1 MMRLIRISNN
11 SHNPDDLTL
20 IKELRAEIKEL
31 NERIDFYTD
40 VIIDLTR
47 ASIDDIDFDDSDDE
61 TEEEEDIHSFSDDEI
76 FGNSFGSIST
86 SYDFKPS
93 VRNDGKKR
101 LKGIDF
107 TLDPGKGFK
116 LTFRSG
122 K

>member
-1 MMRLIRISNN
+1 MKLIRISDN
-11 SHNPDDLTL
+11 SHNPDDLRL

-31 NERIDFYTD
+31 NERINFYTD

-47 ASIDDIDFDDSDDE
+47 VSIDDIDFDDTDDV
-61 TEEEEDIHSFSDDEI
+61 EEEKEVRSFSDDEI

-86 SYDFKPS
+86 SYDFEPPA
-93 VRNDGKKR
+93 RDDGKKR

>member
-1 MMRLIRISNN
+1 MRLIRISDN
-11 SHNPDDLTL
+11 SHNPDDLKL

-31 NERIDFYTD
+31 NEHIDFYTD

-61 TEEEEDIHSFSDDEI
+61 IEEEEDIRSFSDDEI

-93 VRNDGKKR
+93 ARINGKKR

>member
-1 MMRLIRISNN
+1 MRLIRISDN
-11 SHNPDDLTL
+11 SHNPDDLKL

-31 NERIDFYTD
+31 NERINFYTD

-47 ASIDDIDFDDSDDE
+47 VGIDDIDFDDSDDV
-61 TEEEEDIHSFSDDEI
+61 EEEEKVRSFSDDEI
-76 FGNSFGSIST
+76 FSNSFGSIST
-86 SYDFKPS
+86 SYDFEPS
-93 VRNDGKKR
+93 ARNDGKKR

>member
-1 MMRLIRISNN
+1 MMKLIRINNN
-11 SHNPDDLTL
+11 SHNPDDLRL

-31 NERIDFYTD
+31 NERINFYTD

-47 ASIDDIDFDDSDDE
+47 VSIDDI
-61 TEEEEDIHSFSDDEI
+61 EEEEEVRSFSDDEI

-86 SYDFKPS
+86 SYDFEPS
-93 VRNDGKKR
+93 ARIDGKKR

>member
-1 MMRLIRISNN
+1 MKLIRISDN
-11 SHNPDDLTL
+11 SHNPDDLRL

-31 NERIDFYTD
+31 NERINFYTD
-40 VIIDLTR
+40 IIIDLTR
-47 ASIDDIDFDDSDDE
+47 VSIDDI
-61 TEEEEDIHSFSDDEI
+61 EEEEEVRSFSDDEI

>member
-1 MMRLIRISNN
+1 MKLIRINHID
-11 SHNPDDLTL
+11 HNPDDLRL

-47 ASIDDIDFDDSDDE
+47 VSIDDIDFDDNDDDI
-61 TEEEEDIHSFSDDEI
+61 EEEEEVRSFSDDEI

-86 SYDFKPS
+86 SYDFEPS
-93 VRNDGKKR
+93 ARNDGKKR

>member
-1 MMRLIRISNN
+1 MKLIRISDN
-11 SHNPDDLTL
+11 SHNPDDLRL

-31 NERIDFYTD
+31 NERINFYTD

-47 ASIDDIDFDDSDDE
+47 VSIDDI
-61 TEEEEDIHSFSDDEI
+61 EEEKEVRSFSDDEI

>member
-1 MMRLIRISNN
+1 MKLIRISDN
-11 SHNPDDLTL
+11 SHNPDDLRL

-31 NERIDFYTD
+31 NERINFYTD

-47 ASIDDIDFDDSDDE
+47 VSIDDI
-61 TEEEEDIHSFSDDEI
+61 EEEKEVRSFSDDEI

-93 VRNDGKKR
+93 ARNDGKKR

>member
-1 MMRLIRISNN
+1 MKLIRISDN
-11 SHNPDDLTL
+11 SHNPDDLKL

-47 ASIDDIDFDDSDDE
+47 VDIDDI
-61 TEEEEDIHSFSDDEI
+61 EEEEEVRSFSDDEI

-86 SYDFKPS
+86 SYDFEPS
-93 VRNDGKKR
+93 ARNDGKKR

>member
-1 MMRLIRISNN
+1 MMKLIRINNN
-11 SHNPDDLTL
+11 SHNPDDLRL

-31 NERIDFYTD
+31 NERINFYTD

-47 ASIDDIDFDDSDDE
+47 VSIDDIDFDDNDDDI
-61 TEEEEDIHSFSDDEI
+61 EEEKEVRSFSDDEI

-93 VRNDGKKR
+93 ARNDGKKR

>member
-1 MMRLIRISNN
+1 MKLIHINNN
-11 SHNPDDLTL
+11 SHNPDDLRL

-31 NERIDFYTD
+31 NERINFYTD

-47 ASIDDIDFDDSDDE
+47 VSIDDI
-61 TEEEEDIHSFSDDEI
+61 EEEEEVRSFSDDEI

-93 VRNDGKKR
+93 ARNDGKKR

>member
-1 MMRLIRISNN
+1 MRLIRISDN
-11 SHNPDDLTL
+11 SHNPDDLRL

-31 NERIDFYTD
+31 NERINFYTD

-47 ASIDDIDFDDSDDE
+47 VSIDDI
-61 TEEEEDIHSFSDDEI
+61 EEEEEVRSFSDDKI

-93 VRNDGKKR
+93 ARNDGKKR

>member
-1 MMRLIRISNN
+1 MKLIHINNN
-11 SHNPDDLTL
+11 SHNPDDLRL

-31 NERIDFYTD
+31 NERINFYTD
-40 VIIDLTR
+40 IIIDLTR
-47 ASIDDIDFDDSDDE
+47 ASIDDIGFDDSDDDI
-61 TEEEEDIHSFSDDEI
+61 EEEEEVRLFSDDEI

-93 VRNDGKKR
+93 ARNDGKKR

>member
-1 MMRLIRISNN
+1 MKLIRINNN
-11 SHNPDDLTL
+11 SHNPDDLRL
-20 IKELRAEIKEL
+20 INELRAEIKEL
-31 NERIDFYTD
+31 NGRIDFYTD

-47 ASIDDIDFDDSDDE
+47 VSIDDI
-61 TEEEEDIHSFSDDEI
+61 EEEEEVRSFSDDEI

-86 SYDFKPS
+86 SYDFEPS
-93 VRNDGKKR
+93 ARIDGKKR